1 MAKILATATLPAT
14 MGEWVQGWI
23 GGREALVSLVVGWSG
38 SVELCIL
45 DRGEVFLRAGEKTLR
60 AFETAKQIFS
70 CCGNNAVIPEDGF
83 INVINTLPP
92 TRGLATSTMDI
103 AGTFA
108 VCAAYTGSTLPDEK
122 LFSLCA
128 GIEPSD
134 GIMFKGLALVD
145 HINGKLIERLPPPP
159 DINIV
164 ALIPSRTLDT
174 ADYRR
179 DPAILEAV
187 RANSSE
193 HESAYELLKRG
204 LSEGDA
210 TLVAKAATR
219 SAETQQN
226 IMPRDEWD
234 IVSGIGGRSGA
245 IGIAIAHSGTAM
257 GLLFAPSNKFG
268 AELAENML
276 RDAYSG
282 PNAPKATVRR
292 TTVSSGGF
300 LAEKI

>member
-1 MAKILATATLPAT
+1 M
-14 MGEWVQGWI
+14 
-23 GGREALVSLVVGWSG
+23 
-38 SVELCIL
+38 ELCIL
-45 DRGEVFLRAGEKTLR
+45 DRGEVFLSAGEKTLR

-108 VCAAYTGSTLPDEK
+108 VCAGYTGSALPDEK

-145 HINGKLIERLPPPP
+145 HRNGKLIERLPPPP

-219 SAETQQN
+219 SAETQQR

-234 IVSGIGGRSGA
+234 VVSGIGGRSGA

-276 RDAYSG
+276 RDAYSD
-282 PNAPKATVRR
+282 PNVPKATARR
-292 TTVSSGGF
+292 TAVSGGGF